1 MFSRVK
7 IKIIFILCFFIS
19 ITYTPAID
27 SFSEGVEEM
36 LPQIRDKITRIS
48 EDEKQVLQKLFLL
61 THEIEGLERE
71 AAAIGRE
78 LDKINIEM
86 ETMEETIKG
95 EEAVHAKEQENLKHI
110 LRSYQ
115 RGGPGSYLE
124 IILKSDSLDS
134 FLKRLN
140 IVRDLA
146 QNTGKLLNTLEERRE
161 KLFLEKAD
169 MAEKRTLTQAKQ
181 KQLSG
186 AIEEKSRLKG
196 ELEGLNA
203 SLAGEM
209 EYYQAYLA
217 EIEKEWKSLEYLFF
231 DVSKEFVRFMDKG
244 DLPLEA
250 LKIEFNFLYIKGSI
264 DEKAFNSIVDKNSLL
279 PEIQFGFLP
288 DKLQIRV
295 PEKNVVFRGRLVVE
309 NLHTLKFEAEEGN
322 FHGMPLEKAA
332 VEELFLE
339 NPLTLDLKPMLA
351 GGTISAVRIV
361 EGNIELTIIPAV
373 NWGY

>member
-19 ITYTPAID
+19 ITYIPAID
-27 SFSEGVEEM
+27 SFSEGVEET
-36 LPQIRDKITRIS
+36 LPEIRDKITRIS

-61 THEIEGLERE
+61 TREIEGLERE

-86 ETMEETIKG
+86 ETMEEAIKG
-95 EEAVHAKEQENLKHI
+95 EEAVYAKEQENLKHI
-110 LRSYQ
+110 LQSYQ

-186 AIEEKSRLKG
+186 AIAEKSRLRA

-209 EYYQAYLA
+209 EYYQAYLD
-217 EIEKEWKSLEYLFF
+217 EIEKEWKGLGDLFAA
-231 DVSKEFVRFMDKG
+231 VANEFTRFVDKG
-244 DLPLEA
+244 NLPLEA
-250 LKIEFNFLYIKGSI
+250 LKIEFNFLYIKGSL
-264 DEKAFNSIVDKNSLL
+264 DEKAFNRIVDANSPL

-295 PEKNVVFRGRLVVE
+295 PERNLLLRGRLVVE
-309 NLHTLKFEAEEGN
+309 NQRALKFEAEEGS
-322 FHGMPLEKAA
+322 FHGMSLERAA
-332 VEELFLE
+332 LEELFLE
-339 NPLTLDLKPMLA
+339 SPLVLDLKPMLA